1 VSQLGP
7 LARLFASL
15 SVLTL
20 GGGLSAF
27 PALKTQTVDV
37 HGWLTNPQLE
47 YLYSLGQLAP
57 GPNMMV
63 ASIGEWVA
71 GLPGAV
77 VVVIAFLAPTAMLAM
92 VVGRTWIR
100 LKRWRWMPAIQRGL
114 RSVSIGLLL
123 AGCAVFGRGAV
134 RDWTTALIA
143 MAAFAIVLHG
153 RINPAFVVVGGAL
166 IGIAVYGHA

>member
-1 VSQLGP
+1 MNQIAT
-7 LARLFASL
+7 LARLFAWLSL
-15 SVLTL
+15 MAL
-20 GGGLSAF
+20 GGGLSVF

-37 HGWLTNPQLE
+37 HGWLTDAQLE

-71 GLPGAV
+71 GLPGAIV
-77 VVVIAFLAPTAMLAM
+77 VVVAFLAPTAMLAM

-134 RDWTTALIA
+134 RDWTTALITI
-143 MAAFAIVLHG
+143 AAFAIVLHG
-153 RINPAFVVVGGAL
+153 RLNPAFVVVGGAL
-166 IGIAVYGHA
+166 VGIAVYGHA